1 MSNSDNV
8 EHMVQFNSKLDN
20 HLQNQT
26 GKNTKF
32 LSQQEYKEIL
42 NCLEEWMTLSILR
55 KKKIGYNIVKRYKK
69 LKTAE
74 ETKQLVYASES
85 ENTGLI
91 KVTHQQR
98 VFHDLFG
105 IHQAAGHSKGI
116 IFLKAVNRTF
126 MVPRSITDL
135 LVSIQINE

>member
-8 EHMVQFNSKLDN
+8 EHMAQFNSKLDN
-20 HLQNQT
+20 HLPNQT

-32 LSQQEYKEIL
+32 LSRQEYEEIL
-42 NCLEEWMTLSILR
+42 YCSEEWMTLSILR
-55 KKKIGYNIVKRYKK
+55 KRKIGYNIVKRYKI

-74 ETKQLVYASES
+74 ETKQLVYASDS

-91 KVTHQQR
+91 QVTHQQR

-105 IHQAAGHSKGI
+105 IHQAAGHSI
-116 IFLKAVNRTF
+116 MR
-126 MVPRSITDL
+126 
-135 LVSIQINE
+135 